1 MSLSRLSV
9 RRPVA
14 VSMFFLAV
22 VLLGLISLTRLPID
36 LLPDVSYPRLVI
48 YTAMPQTSSTE
59 VERLVTE
66 RVEAQVASAPGI
78 ERITSVSRDGVS
90 LVTLRFGW
98 GTNMDFAM
106 LNVRERLDQVRQTLP
121 VTASRPQILRVDP
134 DSEPIMTL
142 SVAGPDL
149 WETKELAENVF
160 RRRLEQL
167 DGVAQ
172 AQVSGGLDREIV
184 VEVDLET
191 LEANGLTMQSVATAL
206 DQANRASA
214 GGTILEGRTRY
225 PLRTLGEFRMVAEI
239 SDVVV
244 AQQRT
249 AAGGTRTIRV
259 SDVGVVV
266 DGFAD
271 REVLARYNGRES
283 VGLLVF
289 KESGANTV
297 QVARDVEEVVGLLQ
311 AEFPEV
317 TIDVANSQA
326 GFIAESIDNV
336 LSALILGGM
345 LAFLV
350 LFLFL
355 RQPRYP
361 VAVAL
366 AIPISVVGTFALMEA
381 FGVSLNIMSLG
392 GLALGVGMLVDNSI
406 IVLENIFRHRESG
419 ADALDGSATGA
430 EEVSGAITASTLTT
444 ISVFAPIIYVE
455 GVAGELFRDLSLA
468 VAFSL
473 LTSLA
478 VALTLLPTVAAR
490 FRIGARPEIRGPG
503 ELRPGPRPAGFL
515 RTAAWGGRVAWRA
528 PFWALRGGW
537 GVGRSLVRFW
547 GDGAGRGLSTVFG
560 PPLRAF
566 DRGFDRFAGR
576 YHRALDWALDHRGLV
591 LAMAGGAMAVTI
603 LGALLLD
610 RDLLPR
616 VDQGAF
622 DVAVE
627 LPEGTALHRTN
638 EVAAELERILLADDG
653 VEAVFGTVGRD
664 VRRFAQSDDASGL
677 HTARFQVRIRDGV
690 ATQPVLE
697 RLRRPLVAAGGEG
710 QVTIQ
715 AGQSS
720 ALGQI
725 LGGSDADI
733 SVRVR
738 GQNLEAA
745 FDYAD
750 QVAAALEGSERVMN
764 VRVGTE
770 RGQPQIEVQVLREE
784 IARYGLQASAVA
796 GAVDQAMRG
805 IPATEYVAFDRKV
818 PVTVRLP
825 DAERFSAGTLDRIRV
840 SGVPLRQLITVE
852 QVRAPSEV
860 RREEQGRVV
869 TVLADVA
876 SGGLDR
882 AIGEVE
888 EALAGIAVPQNF
900 RVEVGGENEEMRRSF
915 RDLAF
920 AFGLAMILVYMI
932 LAAQFESFLHPGTIL
947 AAVPLALIGAVLALL
962 VAGEGLNTMSLI
974 GIVILVGIV
983 VNDSI
988 VKVDF
993 IVQARARGAELREAI
1008 LEAGRVR
1015 LRPIIMTTVT
1025 TVLGLTPMALGIGR
1039 GADLRAP
1046 LAIAVIGGLIVATL
1060 LTLIIVPVLFSVV
1073 ETARLALVGDGLRI
1087 RGADDAG
1094 RAGAPEPAGAM
1105 ARAGVD
1111 PVPGPMTGQRAG
1123 QRAGRTAGPPGTG
1136 PEPGGGPSPEPLG

>member
-1 MSLSRLSV
+1 VSLSRLSV

-22 VLLGLISLTRLPID
+22 VLLGVISFTRLPID

-48 YTAMPQTSSTE
+48 YTSMPQTSSTE
-59 VERLVTE
+59 VERLITE
-66 RVEAQVASAPGI
+66 RVEAQVASTPGL

-121 VTASRPQILRVDP
+121 ATATRPQILRVDP

-142 SVAGPDL
+142 SVAGDDL
-149 WETKELAENVF
+149 WETKELAEHVF

-184 VEVDLET
+184 VEVDLEI
-191 LEANGLTMQSVATAL
+191 LHSSNVSMQQVASAL
-206 DQANRASA
+206 GQANQASA
-214 GGTILEGRTRY
+214 GGTIREGQTRF
-225 PLRTLGEFRMVAEI
+225 PLRTIGEFRTVAEI
-239 SDVVV
+239 NDVVV
-244 AQQRT
+244 AQPRT
-249 AAGGTRTIRV
+249 AGGGVRV
-259 SDVGVVV
+259 VRVRDVGRVV

-271 REVLARYNGRES
+271 REVLARYNGREA

-297 QVARDVEEVVGLLQ
+297 QVARMVEEVVGLLQ
-311 AEFPEV
+311 QEFPEV
-317 TIDVANSQA
+317 TIDVATSQA
-326 GFIAESIDNV
+326 GFIADSIDNV
-336 LSALILGGM
+336 VDALVLGGM

-355 RQPRYP
+355 REPRYP

-366 AIPISVVGTFALMEA
+366 AIPISVVGTFALMDT
-381 FGVSLNIMSLG
+381 FSVSLNIMSLG

-406 IVLENIFRHRESG
+406 IVLENIFRHREEG
-419 ADALDGSATGA
+419 AEARDGSARGA

-444 ISVFAPIIYVE
+444 ISVFGPIIYVE

-490 FRIGARPEIRGPG
+490 FRIGARPDLRGPG
-503 ELRPGPRPAGFL
+503 PL
-515 RTAAWGGRVAWRA
+515 RTDPVPEGVFRRVW
-528 PFWALRGGW
+528 WALRLAWRFPGW
-537 GVGRSLVRFW
+537 VLRGAWSLLRALFRFW
-547 GDGAGRGLSTVFG
+547 GDGISKGASVVFA
-560 PPLRAF
+560 PTLRAF
-566 DRGFDRFAGR
+566 DRGFDGFAGR
-576 YHRALDWALDHRGLV
+576 YHRALDWSLDHRGAV
-591 LAMAGGAMAVTI
+591 L
-603 LGALLLD
+603 LGASGAFALALLAGSVLN

-622 DVAVE
+622 EVGLE
-627 LPEGTALHRTN
+627 LPEGTALDRTH
-638 EVAAELERILLADDG
+638 EVATALEAILLADDD

-664 VRRFAQSDDASGL
+664 VRRLAQADDASGL
-677 HTARFQVRIRDGV
+677 HTARFQVRVREGA
-690 ATQPVLE
+690 ATY
-697 RLRRPLVAAGGEG
+697 PLVERVSGPLARAGAEG
-710 QVTIQ
+710 LVTIQ
-715 AGQSS
+715 TGQAT

-725 LGGSDADI
+725 LGGTDADI
-733 SVRVR
+733 AVRIR
-738 GQNLEAA
+738 GQNLDET

-750 QVAAALEGSERVMN
+750 QVVAALQGASRIMN
-764 VRVGTE
+764 VRVGSE
-770 RGQPQIEVQVLREE
+770 RGQPQVEVQVRRDE
-784 IARYGLQASAVA
+784 IARFGLQSAAVA
-796 GAVDQAMRG
+796 NTVDQAMRG

-818 PVTVRLP
+818 PVVVRLP
-825 DAERFSAGTLDRIRV
+825 DEERFSAATLDRLRV
-840 SGVPLRQLITVE
+840 GGVPLRQLVTVE
-852 QVRAPSEV
+852 NVRAPAEV

-869 TVLADVA
+869 AVLADVR

-882 AIGEVE
+882 AIVEVE
-888 EALAGIAVPQNF
+888 AALAGIAVPRNV

-920 AFGLAMILVYMI
+920 AFGLALILVYMI

-947 AAVPLALIGAVLALL
+947 AAVPLALIGAILALL
-962 VAGEGLNTMSLI
+962 LTGQGLNTMSLI

-1008 LEAGRVR
+1008 MEAGRVR

-1046 LAIAVIGGLIVATL
+1046 LAIAVIGGLILATL
-1060 LTLIIVPVLFSVV
+1060 LTLIVVPVLFHLV
-1073 ETARLALVGDGLRI
+1073 ESARLAVLGEAARI
-1087 RGADDAG
+1087 RG
-1094 RAGAPEPAGAM
+1094 RAQPEEMPLHAPEPA
-1105 ARAGVD
+1105 
-1111 PVPGPMTGQRAG
+1111 P
-1123 QRAGRTAGPPGTG
+1123 
-1136 PEPGGGPSPEPLG
+1136 